1 MTEPFYKDE
10 SVIIYHADCRDVL
23 PDIGTFDLLLTD
35 PPYGIDADNQAR
47 ILSRG
52 KLANPK
58 DYGVSDWDGQTVE
71 PSLVS
76 SVRGLC
82 GKQIIF
88 GGNYYNLPPTACW
101 LVWDKQNGSNDF
113 ADCELAWTNLKKA
126 ARLKAHLWNGMIRK
140 NNETRE
146 HPTQKPL
153 EVIEWALSLAGDDVE
168 TVLDPFAGSGTPG
181 RAAKDLNKKAV
192 LIEREERYCEV
203 AAKRMSQEVF
213 QWQ

>member
-101 LVWDKQNGSNDF
+101 LVWDKENGSNDF
-113 ADCELAWTNLKKA
+113 ADCELAWTNLK
-126 ARLKAHLWNGMIRK
+126 
-140 NNETRE
+140 
-146 HPTQKPL
+146 
-153 EVIEWALSLAGDDVE
+153 
-168 TVLDPFAGSGTPG
+168 
-181 RAAKDLNKKAV
+181 
-192 LIEREERYCEV
+192 
-203 AAKRMSQEVF
+203 
-213 QWQ
+213 